1 MSDLK
6 ATENVRKN
14 YGSMGGWLVTVSV
27 AGLIEDGW
35 SENEAD
41 ARSLARGMAMNL
53 EQQVRV
59 MAEKTEAQS

>member
-14 YGSMGGWLVTVSV
+14 YGSQGGWLVTVSV

-53 EQQVRV
+53 EQQARV